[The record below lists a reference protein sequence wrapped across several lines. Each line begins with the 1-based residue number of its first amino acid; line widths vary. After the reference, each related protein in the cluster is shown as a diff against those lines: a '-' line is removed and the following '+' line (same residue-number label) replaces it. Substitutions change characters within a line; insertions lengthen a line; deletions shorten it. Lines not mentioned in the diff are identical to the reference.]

1 VHVVVGSS
9 TFDVSSRP
17 LVIGMIAPGVG
28 DEDVTGI
35 ALAMVRAGADAIE
48 AGGPTRAASV
58 RVAVD
63 VPVIG
68 PGEVAGVIA
77 DDAAAVAVAVV
88 RGARVVRTGDV
99 HAARRVVDVLAAVRT
114 AAQSPSRP

>member
-17 LVIGMIAPGVG
+17 LVIGVIAAVLG
-28 DEDVTGI
+28 DEDVPGT
-35 ALAMVRAGADAIE
+35 AVAMVRAGADAIE
-48 AGGPTRAASV
+48 AGGPARAAWL
-58 RVAVD
+58 RTAVD

-68 PGEVAGVIA
+68 PGEVPGVIA

-88 RGARVVRTGDV
+88 RGARVVRTADV
-99 HAARRVVDVLAAVRT
+99 EAARRVADVLAAVR
-114 AAQSPSRP
+114 AAASSPSPP